1 MGHKHSREQIL
12 DGALEAVFDEGL
24 SQLTFG
30 RLAKRLGI
38 NDRTIVYYFPT
49 KDELVADVL
58 LTVGGR
64 LQEVLA
70 AAFTGPATDHVQ
82 LASAAWPIL
91 ARPEID
97 PVFGLYFEAVGL
109 AAAGREPYKTLVTDL
124 VRAWAVWLAEF
135 FTGPAKRRQSAA
147 EATIALV
154 DGLLLVRTL
163 AGPDAAD
170 RAAAALGLRAARPR
184 RRGATSR

>member
-12 DGALEAVFDEGL
+12 EGAVTAAFDEGL

-49 KDELVADVL
+49 KEDLVADVL
-58 LTVGGR
+58 LTIGGR

-70 AAFTGPATDHVQ
+70 AAFTTTATDPVQ

-97 PVFGLYFEAVGL
+97 PIFGLYFEAVGL
-109 AAAGREPYKTLVTDL
+109 AAAGREPYKTLVTEL
-124 VRAWAVWLAEF
+124 VRSWAVWLAGF
-135 FTGPAKRRQSAA
+135 FTGPPRRRQSAA

-170 RAAAALGLRAARPR
+170 RAAAVLGLGGRPR
-184 RRGATSR
+184 RGARSR